1 MITDELGQVVS
12 RRDFKPFGE
21 ELYANTPNRSTN
33 QKYGFGD
40 NVRKKFAG
48 YDRDS
53 ETDLDFAEARYYNG
67 KHGRFTAVD
76 PLAASGKSSNPQT
89 FNRYVYAGN
98 NPLKRT
104 DPTGMVWC
112 STSGVRKMGSG
123 YRGESASYTE
133 ISWAS
138 QCTSKSPPVRSHVV
152 FIDRYTNGTSLG
164 KYVALDPYTD
174 DYKPFDN
181 PSDAQNAV
189 RQFKMQAALDFIV
202 GVAEANSIVL
212 ELSGGGG
219 LVARREGADDSPYQ
233 IGRRAGEGLSYVKM
247 FLGGAAAL
255 DKIANLAARYGLK
268 SEARLLLKGA
278 RLCCFVAGTPI
289 HTDKGLV
296 PIEEIKVGDKVL
308 SYDEK
313 TGQIEYK
320 TVAQTFIGVKEN
332 IVKIKIR
339 GEKLLTTTTEHPFYI
354 KKAQGSRS
362 LLSSGDDEEGDWV
375 IASKLKVGQRV
386 LRPNGN
392 WARIISI
399 IYSIEPTLVYNFE
412 VESNH
417 NYFVGEIGV
426 LSHNCDFA
434 KRALTAFDLGIKG
447 TIRELKGTIS
457 LENKILNVRV
467 DMIDGEIA
475 NPLGIVNNLVETARR
490 NGAQEVVI
498 EGTIVNERLYEVLVK
513 RYGMITEGAND
524 IIRIPIRR

>member
-1 MITDELGQVVS
+1 M
-12 RRDFKPFGE
+12 
-21 ELYANTPNRSTN
+21 
-33 QKYGFGD
+33 
-40 NVRKKFAG
+40 
-48 YDRDS
+48 
-53 ETDLDFAEARYYNG
+53 
-67 KHGRFTAVD
+67 
-76 PLAASGKSSNPQT
+76 
-89 FNRYVYAGN
+89 
-98 NPLKRT
+98 
-104 DPTGMVWC
+104 
-112 STSGVRKMGSG
+112 
-123 YRGESASYTE
+123 
-133 ISWAS
+133 
-138 QCTSKSPPVRSHVV
+138 
-152 FIDRYTNGTSLG
+152 
-164 KYVALDPYTD
+164 
-174 DYKPFDN
+174 
-181 PSDAQNAV
+181 
-189 RQFKMQAALDFIV
+189 
-202 GVAEANSIVL
+202 